1 MRFEAVRASSD
12 VAVCSMAF
20 IWSREDDPGDGG
32 NDAEMLASSA
42 VLTVLTVLTTD
53 DLATTCFFLLFF
65 FWLVFLNVGEN
76 VSGDE
81 LVD

>member
-1 MRFEAVRASSD
+1 
-12 VAVCSMAF
+12 AVCSMAF

-32 NDAEMLASSA
+32 NDVEMLASSA
-42 VLTVLTVLTTD
+42 VLTVLTMD
-53 DLATTCFFLLFF
+53 DDENEDEDFLFF

-76 VSGDE
+76 VTGDE